1 MGFIGFFIAAVFV
14 LFLLARVIG
23 FVVLRNA
30 EPPKKQVVS
39 TLLAWAV
46 VTFIGGLGMGEEG
59 NPKFFQAALAYG
71 IPAVVLALIES
82 GIALAKLERER
93 SGGSPDH

>member
-1 MGFIGFFIAAVFV
+1 MGFIGFFIAAVLV
-14 LFLLARVIG
+14 LFLLSRVIG
-23 FVVLRNA
+23 FVILRDA

-46 VTFIGGLGMGEEG
+46 VSFIGGLGMAEEG

-71 IPAVVLALIES
+71 IPAVILALIES
-82 GIALAKLERER
+82 GIAVAKLEREK
-93 SGGSPDH
+93 SGGSSNH